1 VVSYAVG
8 QEEVKDLLEWGLPA
22 EVYLLS
28 VLWNRSI
35 FEYDA
40 IFDKDLFDFELV
52 DNLAS
57 LVY

>member
-1 VVSYAVG
+1 MVSCAVG
-8 QEEVKDLLEWGLPA
+8 QEEVEDLLEWGLPA

-35 FEYDA
+35 FENYA
-40 IFDKDLFDFELV
+40 IFDKDLFNFELV